1 MQPKYLS
8 DEWREKLIEA
18 GFPESELVLGCSDEI
33 LRRLPQTMVNQFGCT
48 ALLTADVHPDMQ
60 LWEVNYLDWESRP
73 CWINNDERKVVG
85 SADTLANAAS
95 AMYCYLSTNNLLS

>member
-33 LRRLPQTMVNQFGCT
+33 LRRLPDSILSNSGHIVP
-48 ALLTADVHPDMQ
+48 LLIAYRAWSSKGFNIRYADGLVYGSDQ
-60 LWEVNYLDWESRP
+60 A
-73 CWINNDERKVVG
+73 CVVSG
-85 SADTLANAAS
+85 DTLANAAA
-95 AMYCYLSTNNLLS
+95 AMYCFLSTNNLLP